1 MQCMQVSPFQ
11 NHSHS
16 HSHLPAMS
24 DGSSPAEMRV
34 WAQARKHAVAQI
46 LELGI
51 ALHRCL
57 KRRMFV

>member
-1 MQCMQVSPFQ
+1 MQVSAFQ
-11 NHSHS
+11 NHSHGHS

-24 DGSSPAEMRV
+24 DGGSPAEIRV

-51 ALHRCL
+51 ALHR
-57 KRRMFV
+57 